1 MSRILR
7 KVVRPIPTLKN
18 VEDTVNILQKGQAA
32 SGSTTALTSQQ
43 KYDNY
48 KQLLLEACQ
57 TYDAESR
64 SSKSRHRA
72 NCILLHKLQHEEDI
86 DFDATTDVD
95 TIMAFKSLQQG
106 NYPPPSNQPIV
117 SYKATYNHAIEPQG
131 MHIGYPTT
139 LLVSQPTYATYNHD
153 LAWQ

>member
-1 MSRILR
+1 MPRCFAS
-7 KVVRPIPTLKN
+7 VWLKN

-64 SSKSRHRA
+64 SSKSRQRA
-72 NCILLHKLQHEEDI
+72 NHILLHRLQQEEDI

-106 NYPPPSNQPIV
+106 HYPPPSTQPIV
-117 SYKATYNHAIEPQG
+117 PYRATYNHAIEPQG
-131 MHIGYPTT
+131 MHIG
-139 LLVSQPTYATYNHD
+139 
-153 LAWQ
+153 